1 MFTNAKNV
9 RLASFLALTCSLRL
23 SLALSGSYWISPCL
37 SLALYGSHC
46 HSLAYSGPL
55 WLTCSLISRIQSLI
69 GSQGP
74 CSALST
80 AATLTHF
87 LLLCK
92 SPRWLQICGY
102 HQSAERMLVVVQ
114 SFPNFR
120 GPSLA
125 NKFNAAPLI
134 SLSWHRFWFLF
145 IDWRVKRVSTANIAL
160 YLYIPKRRRRESR
173 LHYG

>member
-1 MFTNAKNV
+1 MFRYAKDV
-9 RLASFLALTCSLRL
+9 RLASVTPTLTP
-23 SLALSGSYWISPCL
+23 SGY
-37 SLALYGSHC
+37 
-46 HSLAYSGPL
+46 
-55 WLTCSLISRIQSLI
+55 LIS
-69 GSQGP
+69 SQGP
-74 CSALST
+74 CSALSA

-134 SLSWHRFWFLF
+134 SLSWHRF
-145 IDWRVKRVSTANIAL
+145 
-160 YLYIPKRRRRESR
+160 
-173 LHYG
+173 